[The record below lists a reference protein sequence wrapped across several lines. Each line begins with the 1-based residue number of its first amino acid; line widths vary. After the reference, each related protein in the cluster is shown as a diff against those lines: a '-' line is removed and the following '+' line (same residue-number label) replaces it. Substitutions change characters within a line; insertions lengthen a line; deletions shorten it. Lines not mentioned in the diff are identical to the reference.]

1 MTETEN
7 RHCSFPSLKMPGKAF
22 LEVPMIYN
30 RHMLQH
36 IELHCQH
43 PEEIN
48 LVQLTD
54 MHIAADPDELLAG
67 INTTDT
73 LLDVI
78 DAVNRHENLDLALLT
93 GDLANDPCVE
103 VYEKLAGILRRVE
116 LPAYCL
122 AGNHDDPVLME
133 RLLNRAN
140 ASTANFLTGGT
151 WAIILLNTHKP
162 GTDGG
167 CLPAT
172 ELSCLE
178 VALERSRDKHVLVC
192 LHHHPVSIRSPWM
205 DAMALENSEALF
217 QALERHDNVRGLLWG
232 HVHQEFSMTRNGALL
247 LGSPSTCVQFRPQSA
262 QPGIDARPP
271 AYRTLT
277 LAADGAIRTRVHW
290 L

>member
-1 MTETEN
+1 
-7 RHCSFPSLKMPGKAF
+7 
-22 LEVPMIYN
+22 
-30 RHMLQH
+30 MLQH

-54 MHIAADPDELLAG
+54 THIAADPNELLAG

-78 DAVNRHENLDLALLT
+78 GAVNRHQNLDCALLT
-93 GDLANDPCVE
+93 GDLVNVPSVE
-103 VYEKLAGILRRVE
+103 GYEKLAGILRRVE
-116 LPAYCL
+116 LPAYCM

-133 RLLNRAN
+133 CLLNRAN
-140 ASTANFLTGGT
+140 ASTANFLTGGK

-167 CLPAT
+167 CLPAS
-172 ELSCLE
+172 ELSRLGA
-178 VALERSRDKHVLVC
+178 ALERSRGKHVLVC
-192 LHHHPVSIRSPWM
+192 LHHHPVSIHSPWM

-217 QALERHDNVRGLLWG
+217 QALDRHDNVRGLLWG
-232 HVHQEFSMTRNGALL
+232 HIHQEFSMARNGALL
-247 LGSPSTCVQFRPQSA
+247 LGSPSTCVQFLPRSA
-262 QPGIDARPP
+262 QTGVDARPP

-277 LAADGAIRTRVHW
+277 LAADGAIRTQVHW